1 MDGILNLK
9 LRLSLLKVKPTSKR
23 PILERQLQV
32 AVRCLIGAS
41 RQTLER
47 ALATLELPNETK
59 INQLYERQPAIR
71 HHVVIDD
78 IRVRLV

>member
-1 MDGILNLK
+1 MDGIRNLK
-9 LRLSLLKVKPTSKR
+9 VRLSLLKVKPTSKR
-23 PILERQLQV
+23 LILERQLQV

-59 INQLYERQPAIR
+59 IKQLYESQPAIR

-78 IRVRLV
+78 IRVR

>member
-1 MDGILNLK
+1 MNGILNLK

-23 PILERQLQV
+23 LILERQLQV

-41 RQTLER
+41 RQTLDR

-59 INQLYERQPAIR
+59 INQLYESQPAMR
-71 HHVVIDD
+71 HHVVIED
-78 IRVRLV
+78 IRVRLM